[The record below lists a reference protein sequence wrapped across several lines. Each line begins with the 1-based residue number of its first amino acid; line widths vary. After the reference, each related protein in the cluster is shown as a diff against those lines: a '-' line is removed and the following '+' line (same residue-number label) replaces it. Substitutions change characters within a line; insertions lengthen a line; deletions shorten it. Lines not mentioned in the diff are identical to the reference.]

1 MIRLKISNG
10 WRKCFV
16 SIAVGKCL
24 GGKSYVWWHCPQVF
38 NDEWATSGGMTKRQ
52 LNDLEMEFLISLDW
66 RLHVTPVE
74 FEDMASNLERA
85 VAKKQITARKWN
97 GLTYTD
103 LQVIPCHEYDVAV
116 LNYELCMWFLLKD
129 TSCSTLI
136 SIYKKF
142 GIWTEPQTLFSNDD
156 VII

>member
-1 MIRLKISNG
+1 
-10 WRKCFV
+10 
-16 SIAVGKCL
+16 
-24 GGKSYVWWHCPQVF
+24 
-38 NDEWATSGGMTKRQ
+38 MTKRQ

-116 LNYELCMWFLLKD
+116 LYYELCM
-129 TSCSTLI
+129 
-136 SIYKKF
+136 
-142 GIWTEPQTLFSNDD
+142 
-156 VII
+156 